1 MKKPKTV
8 GKMPKKNRPEPA
20 VIRVAVADARKP
32 MLIGLAQMVNALP
45 GYRADVLVH
54 DSAALLRAC
63 KAACPP
69 DAVLVHTELE
79 DGSGMQA
86 VALLHKVMPTLP
98 VLVLCERADVPFAQR
113 VVGAGAAGLLPTRLE
128 DGALCLALQDV
139 HTVGFHMGTYLR
151 KYLCGQ
157 QVKGLRSRERKG
169 HGLTASELKVL
180 QECADRARPSRREV
194 AKRLKVGIS
203 TVTTHL
209 KHIRAKWN
217 VHDMGAMMRHA
228 VRNEW
233 VD

>member
-1 MKKPKTV
+1 MSTRAGP
-8 GKMPKKNRPEPA
+8 RP
-20 VIRVAVADARKP
+20 
-32 MLIGLAQMVNALP
+32 
-45 GYRADVLVH
+45 
-54 DSAALLRAC
+54 SS
-63 KAACPP
+63 
-69 DAVLVHTELE
+69 
-79 DGSGMQA
+79 GSRRQA
-86 VALLHKVMPTLP
+86 GGTLGGTTRTGSI
-98 VLVLCERADVPFAQR
+98 ETTGA

-151 KYLCGQ
+151 TYLCGQ
-157 QVKGLRSRERKG
+157 QVKGLRSKERKG

-180 QECADRARPSRREV
+180 QECADRARPTRREV